1 MDKEFVKQLAVSTAG
16 VMKDLLAAAIAP
28 LTGRVDELQRRL
40 DGIRIPEA
48 IKGDKGDF
56 VKGDVGEPGISAYQV
71 ACANGFVGTEKEWL
85 ESLQGPKGPKGDPG
99 QSVKGDKGE
108 SIKGDIGLSAY
119 QIARENG
126 FIGLESDWL
135 KSLIGA
141 KGDKGDS
148 IKGDP
153 GLPGKDGQSIKGEPG
168 PRGHSAYEV
177 ARTEGFN
184 GTEKQWLES
193 LKGIDGKPGLNGK
206 DADPIHPDTVALMV
220 SKEVT
225 AAVAAIPKPQ
235 DGKPG
240 DPGRD
245 ALQLDIL
252 PGINPQKS
260 VPRGTFALHDGGILM
275 ARRQT
280 TPAETIDWDE
290 WAVAVRGVS
299 RLEWKQDE
307 TDERRFTIKSI
318 LTGEESSE
326 QQFRIPVLVHKGR
339 FIEGTVYEKG
349 DVVRWNRSSF
359 VCQADKTLGVPEI
372 SKDWQV
378 LAQRGDRG
386 NDGKDLEPPKPM
398 NPIRFGSNGGPK

>member
-1 MDKEFVKQLAVSTAG
+1 MDKELIKTLMSATAG
-16 VMKDLLAAAIAP
+16 VVKDHIASVLAP

-40 DGIRIPEA
+40 DSIRIPES
-48 IKGDKGDF
+48 IKGDKGDPGES
-56 VKGDVGEPGISAYQV
+56 VKGDAGEKGDRGEIGPQGER
-71 ACANGFVGTEKEWL
+71 GEKGET
-85 ESLQGPKGPKGDPG
+85 GPIGPKGDTG
-99 QSVKGDKGE
+99 ERGIAGERGLDGTKGDRGEKGE
-108 SIKGDIGLSAY
+108 IGPVGPIGERGESGIPGERGENGTKGEKGDTGIQGPQGERGERGVS
-119 QIARENG
+119 G
-126 FIGLESDWL
+126 D
-135 KSLIGA
+135 
-141 KGDKGDS
+141 KGDKGDRGEPG
-148 IKGDP
+148 IIGKAGDVGPRGEHGEKGLD
-153 GLPGKDGQSIKGEPG
+153 GKDGRDG
-168 PRGHSAYEV
+168 R
-177 ARTEGFN
+177 
-184 GTEKQWLES
+184 
-193 LKGIDGKPGLNGK
+193 DGKDGKDGSDGLN
-206 DADPIHPDTVALMV
+206 
-220 SKEVT
+220 
-225 AAVAAIPKPQ
+225 
-235 DGKPG
+235 
-240 DPGRD
+240 GRD

-339 FIEGTVYEKG
+339 FLEGTVYEKG

-359 VCQADKTLGVPEI
+359 VCQADKTMGVPEV
-372 SKDWQV
+372 SKDWQI

-398 NPIRFGSNGGPK
+398 NPIRFGSNGGSK